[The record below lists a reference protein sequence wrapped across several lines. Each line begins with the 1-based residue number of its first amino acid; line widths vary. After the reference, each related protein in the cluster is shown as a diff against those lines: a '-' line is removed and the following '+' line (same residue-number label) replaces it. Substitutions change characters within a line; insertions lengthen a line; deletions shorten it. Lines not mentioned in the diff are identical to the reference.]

1 MGIINFSKTVK
12 SKSYLAISLLGS
24 SYKLN
29 IKYVKSSSIDLVQN
43 DSEFCLFLPAKYKN
57 VDNMEIINLE
67 YSLELARHI
76 FKFAPDDY
84 KIQRL
89 KDSYYKCSKKVLTV
103 NPDIYQYNQ
112 EIIDTTILQAFCK
125 MQYKQNSNAYKNA
138 LEFALNSYEK
148 YKKQQRIRKA
158 VLRVS

>member
-57 VDNMEIINLE
+57 VDNMEIINSAIKKTEKVDLIILDE
-67 YSLELARHI
+67 HLSSLN
-76 FKFAPDDY
+76 PSNCGNP
-84 KIQRL
+84 L
-89 KDSYYKCSKKVLTV
+89 KL
-103 NPDIYQYNQ
+103 I
-112 EIIDTTILQAFCK
+112 
-125 MQYKQNSNAYKNA
+125 
-138 LEFALNSYEK
+138 
-148 YKKQQRIRKA
+148 
-158 VLRVS
+158 